1 MPWWSVDPLST
12 TPLDWVGA
20 VPIMTSVQTNPMTD
34 TTFNGW
40 ANWETWNVSLW
51 IQNDEGLYNE
61 ARRLARFGR
70 TYQDLVNVLRECGSK
85 ETPDGCRWDDP
96 AIDGLEINEMMED
109 L

>member
-20 VPIMTSVQTNPMTD
+20 VPIMTSVRNDLMTD
-34 TTFNGW
+34 TTYNGW

-70 TYQDLVNVLRECGSK
+70 TYQDLVSMLRDWCSK

-96 AIDGLEINEMMED
+96 AIDGMEINEMMAD

>member
-1 MPWWSVDPLST
+1 MSALST
-12 TPLDWVGA
+12 HAPWAPPL
-20 VPIMTSVQTNPMTD
+20 PLILTSVKRNDMTATD

-61 ARRLARFGR
+61 APRLAAFGR
-70 TYQDLVNVLRECGSK
+70 TYQDLVSMLRDFGSK

-96 AIDGLEINEMMED
+96 AIDGLEINEMMAD

>member
-1 MPWWSVDPLST
+1 MSALSSHAPWAADLP
-12 TPLDWVGA
+12 
-20 VPIMTSVQTNPMTD
+20 PIMISVQTNPMTTATD

-70 TYQDLVNVLRECGSK
+70 TYQDLVSMLRDCGSK

-96 AIDGLEINEMMED
+96 AIDGLEINEMMAD

>member
-1 MPWWSVDPLST
+1 
-12 TPLDWVGA
+12 
-20 VPIMTSVQTNPMTD
+20 MTD

-70 TYQDLVNVLRECGSK
+70 TYQDLSL
-85 ETPDGCRWDDP
+85 
-96 AIDGLEINEMMED
+96 IHI
-109 L
+109 

>member
-1 MPWWSVDPLST
+1 MSALST
-12 TPLDWVGA
+12 HAPWATPL
-20 VPIMTSVQTNPMTD
+20 PLILTSVQTNPMTD

-70 TYQDLVNVLRECGSK
+70 TYQDLVSSLRDCGSK

-96 AIDGLEINEMMED
+96 AIDGLEINAMMAD